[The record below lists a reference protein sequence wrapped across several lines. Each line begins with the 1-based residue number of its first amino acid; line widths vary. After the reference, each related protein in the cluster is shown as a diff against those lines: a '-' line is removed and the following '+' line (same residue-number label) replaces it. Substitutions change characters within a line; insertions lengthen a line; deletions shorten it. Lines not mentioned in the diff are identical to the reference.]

1 MSALDAQAIE
11 AYGIPPAALMERAGT
26 AVAEVVQRLG
36 RRTRPTGALRVHI
49 LCGKGNNGG
58 DGLVA
63 ARALANW
70 GARVRVYIVGGR
82 KGLREGAA
90 TFLRSV
96 EAMHVPVIDVVDE
109 AEVRKLGLVLRTADV
124 LVDAILGVGAQGPLR
139 PLVARVTAAMNEAE
153 RPVVA
158 VDVPT
163 GVDASTGQVAQEA
176 VRAAVTVTFGL
187 PKVGHL
193 VDPGRRYTGQLE
205 VAEIGFPRPLL
216 SDDAPGCRVWVR
228 AEEAARMLRVRPVDA
243 HKGSFGRVVVVA
255 GSLGMAG
262 AAVLAVR
269 GALRSGAGLVAW
281 AGPRELLPIV
291 QSAAPE
297 ATAMPLPGP
306 GDVFSVEGAEYILER
321 LRPGDAVAVGPGLG
335 RSPSAGAG
343 VLALLAGAT
352 VPVVVDADGLNAMAA
367 KPQEARRALDRAR
380 ERILTPHAKEA
391 ARLLGEGSRDVAANR
406 LEALKRLVEAWG
418 GTVLLKG
425 NPTLIAQEG
434 GRTAFNG
441 AGDVTLAT
449 GGTGDVLTGVCAGL
463 LAQGYPPWE
472 AAALGAY
479 LHGLAGEI
487 AGKRLSQYAATAADV
502 ADALPA
508 AFARLCRV
516 LASSADR
523 LD

>member
-1 MSALDAQAIE
+1 
-11 AYGIPPAALMERAGT
+11 
-26 AVAEVVQRLG
+26 
-36 RRTRPTGALRVHI
+36 
-49 LCGKGNNGG
+49 
-58 DGLVA
+58 
-63 ARALANW
+63 
-70 GARVRVYIVGGR
+70 
-82 KGLREGAA
+82 
-90 TFLRSV
+90 
-96 EAMHVPVIDVVDE
+96 
-109 AEVRKLGLVLRTADV
+109 LVLRTADV

-228 AEEAARMLRVRPVDA
+228 AEEAARTLRVRPVDA

-306 GDVFSVEGAEYILER
+306 GDVFSVEGAEYIL
-321 LRPGDAVAVGPGLG
+321 
-335 RSPSAGAG
+335 
-343 VLALLAGAT
+343 
-352 VPVVVDADGLNAMAA
+352 
-367 KPQEARRALDRAR
+367 
-380 ERILTPHAKEA
+380 
-391 ARLLGEGSRDVAANR
+391 
-406 LEALKRLVEAWG
+406 
-418 GTVLLKG
+418 
-425 NPTLIAQEG
+425 
-434 GRTAFNG
+434 
-441 AGDVTLAT
+441 
-449 GGTGDVLTGVCAGL
+449 
-463 LAQGYPPWE
+463 
-472 AAALGAY
+472 
-479 LHGLAGEI
+479 
-487 AGKRLSQYAATAADV
+487 
-502 ADALPA
+502 
-508 AFARLCRV
+508 
-516 LASSADR
+516 
-523 LD
+523 